1 MKTLEVEELL
11 DFHLD
16 TENIVNK
23 VVLQTEL
30 LKAVMAELD
39 PTSQLVEVQWAISIS
54 TRALKYLEIYF
65 FRLQRLFEI

>member
-1 MKTLEVEELL
+1 LKTLEVEELL

-39 PTSQLVEVQWAISIS
+39 PTSQLVEVQ
-54 TRALKYLEIYF
+54 
-65 FRLQRLFEI
+65 